1 MCTGVLEP
9 AEEVVLQMLGLPEA
23 KADSPSWLGG
33 RMLRVPSS
41 WTHRPARD
49 GLANV
54 EIKGPSAWKAAWRTH
69 RQGSRMSLMKRG
81 ESWDLRTSGEVL

>member
-1 MCTGVLEP
+1 MLEVKGGWAMPSILAGAYP

-54 EIKGPSAWKAAWRTH
+54 EIKGPSAWKAAWRT
-69 RQGSRMSLMKRG
+69 
-81 ESWDLRTSGEVL
+81 